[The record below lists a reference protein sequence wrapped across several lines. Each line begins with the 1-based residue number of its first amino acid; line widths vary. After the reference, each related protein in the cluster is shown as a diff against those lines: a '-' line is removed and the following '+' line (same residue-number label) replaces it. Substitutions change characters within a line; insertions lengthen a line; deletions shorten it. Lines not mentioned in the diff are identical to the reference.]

1 MLSDAMV
8 FRPIVLMAGEMI
20 NNPALKEKYRA
31 RGERYLKLA
40 EQLYQKWAKRGGWRE
55 TKDGGM
61 ISVVMPY
68 GMDPANRKW
77 IDFDTR
83 NAPGHGASHP
93 NNKANEV
100 ARWMLALWDVTG
112 KPEYKEHAERWFKVQ
127 KSRMTLKSDGV
138 YEIWNYNQPAGP
150 WDYKANGAPK
160 HGIFVHPN
168 SGYYQLDTQGIVA
181 AYEHGLVFTKAD
193 IAHLID
199 TAKTSWAGASPAS
212 LTPGMAISI
221 QPPSGTAK
229 EINACFPNAK
239 TSEPI
244 SAGHGALNGTV
255 VRVAWDAKAGKGKVV
270 VQPKD
275 SRAAQA
281 TVGADKN
288 TKVQVLRMWSALA
301 PYDIEIQKFFEA
313 TEVPDS
319 WGGLTGA
326 SYYLMLQSELSGK

>member
-1 MLSDAMV
+1 
-8 FRPIVLMAGEMI
+8 
-20 NNPALKEKYRA
+20 
-31 RGERYLKLA
+31 
-40 EQLYQKWAKRGGWRE
+40 
-55 TKDGGM
+55 
-61 ISVVMPY
+61 
-68 GMDPANRKW
+68 
-77 IDFDTR
+77 
-83 NAPGHGASHP
+83 
-93 NNKANEV
+93 
-100 ARWMLALWDVTG
+100 
-112 KPEYKEHAERWFKVQ
+112 
-127 KSRMTLKSDGV
+127 
-138 YEIWNYNQPAGP
+138 
-150 WDYKANGAPK
+150 
-160 HGIFVHPN
+160 
-168 SGYYQLDTQGIVA
+168 
-181 AYEHGLVFTKAD
+181 
-193 IAHLID
+193 
-199 TAKTSWAGASPAS
+199 
-212 LTPGMAISI
+212 MAISI

-281 TVGADKN
+281 TVGVDKN